1 MAVLNNLVAFLS
13 LVALLPIVSSNNAD
27 LGSLLNQASGGN
39 GGLNNGNL
47 GGLLNQATGGNGGL
61 DNLGGLL
68 NQATGGNGGLN
79 NVDLGDLLN
88 QATGGNLG
96 LVKDEDGKVNMAE
109 TLKELQK
116 LGLTLKDLLKA
127 AGLGDN
133 PQVLAI
139 AEQFITD
146 PHSLD
151 EGQKVIVCEA
161 MEVLME
167 DKPEVG
173 NTLATLGM
181 DTTTLCAPR

>member
-13 LVALLPIVSSNNAD
+13 LVALLPIVSSNNVD
-27 LGSLLNQASGGN
+27 LGS
-39 GGLNNGNL
+39 
-47 GGLLNQATGGNGGL
+47 LLNQATGGNGGL
-61 DNLGGLL
+61 DNLGDLL
-68 NQATGGNGGLN
+68 NQASGGNGGLN

-88 QATGGNLG
+88 QGGNLG

-146 PHSLD
+146 PNSLD

>member
-13 LVALLPIVSSNNAD
+13 FFALLPIVSSNNVD
-27 LGSLLNQASGGN
+27 LGS
-39 GGLNNGNL
+39 
-47 GGLLNQATGGNGGL
+47 LLNQATGGNGGL
-61 DNLGGLL
+61 DNLGDLL
-68 NQATGGNGGLN
+68 NQASGGNGGLN

-88 QATGGNLG
+88 QGGNLG

-116 LGLTLKDLLKA
+116 LGLTLKDLLKM
-127 AGLGDN
+127 AGLPDN

-146 PHSLD
+146 PNSLD

-167 DKPEVG
+167 DKPKVG

>member
-13 LVALLPIVSSNNAD
+13 LVALLPIVSSNNVD
-27 LGSLLNQASGGN
+27 LGS
-39 GGLNNGNL
+39 
-47 GGLLNQATGGNGGL
+47 LLNQATGGNGGL
-61 DNLGGLL
+61 DNLGDLL
-68 NQATGGNGGLN
+68 NQASGGNGGLN

-88 QATGGNLG
+88 QGGNLG

-116 LGLTLKDLLKA
+116 LGLTLKDLLKM
-127 AGLGDN
+127 AGLPDN

-146 PHSLD
+146 PNSLD

-167 DKPEVG
+167 DKPKVG

>member
-1 MAVLNNLVAFLS
+1 MGSVNWKVIGGAMAVLNNLVAFLS
-13 LVALLPIVSSNNAD
+13 FFALLPIVSSNNVD

-39 GGLNNGNL
+39 GGLDNL
-47 GGLLNQATGGNGGL
+47 GDLLNQAS
-61 DNLGGLL
+61 
-68 NQATGGNGGLN
+68 GGNGGLN
-79 NVDLGDLLN
+79 NVDLGDLLD
-88 QATGGNLG
+88 QATG
-96 LVKDEDGKVNMAE
+96 D
-109 TLKELQK
+109 
-116 LGLTLKDLLKA
+116 TLKDLLKM
-127 AGLGDN
+127 AGLGEN

-146 PHSLD
+146 PNSLD

-181 DTTTLCAPR
+181 DTTTLCATSSPEDPSNKSSSVGIHFGLSLILLPVAFAQ

>member
-39 GGLNNGNL
+39 GGLNN
-47 GGLLNQATGGNGGL
+47 
-61 DNLGGLL
+61 
-68 NQATGGNGGLN
+68 
-79 NVDLGDLLN
+79 VDLGDLLN
-88 QATGGNLG
+88 QGGNLG

-116 LGLTLKDLLKA
+116 LGLTLKDLLKM
-127 AGLGDN
+127 AGLPDN

-146 PHSLD
+146 PNSLD

>member
-13 LVALLPIVSSNNAD
+13 FFALLPIVSSNNVD
-27 LGSLLNQASGGN
+27 
-39 GGLNNGNL
+39 L

-61 DNLGGLL
+61 DNLGDLL
-68 NQATGGNGGLN
+68 NQASGGNGGLN

-88 QATGGNLG
+88 QGGNLG

-116 LGLTLKDLLKA
+116 LGLTLKDLLKM
-127 AGLGDN
+127 AGLPDN

-146 PHSLD
+146 PNSLD

-167 DKPEVG
+167 DKPKVG

>member
-13 LVALLPIVSSNNAD
+13 LVALLPIVSSNNVD
-27 LGSLLNQASGGN
+27 LGS
-39 GGLNNGNL
+39 
-47 GGLLNQATGGNGGL
+47 LLNQATGGNGGL
-61 DNLGGLL
+61 DNLGDLL
-68 NQATGGNGGLN
+68 NQASGGNGGLN

-88 QATGGNLG
+88 QGGNLG

-116 LGLTLKDLLKA
+116 LGLTLKDLLKM
-127 AGLGDN
+127 AGLPDN

-146 PHSLD
+146 PNSLD